1 VIYSFHPPEIVYA
14 LVGVF
19 DTAKV
24 DFFAKIMWILPLF
37 NADIERL

>member
-1 VIYSFHPPEIVYA
+1 VYA
-14 LVGVF
+14 LVGVS

-37 NADIERL
+37 NAEDRI